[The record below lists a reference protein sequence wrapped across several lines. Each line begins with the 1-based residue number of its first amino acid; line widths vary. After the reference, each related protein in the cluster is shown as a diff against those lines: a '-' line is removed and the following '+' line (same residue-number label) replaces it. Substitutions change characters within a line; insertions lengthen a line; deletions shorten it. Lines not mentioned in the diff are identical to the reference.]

1 MFREKTLIF
10 VVSIVR
16 QLSWWFWMHWWKQI
30 HIFILHPRFINHLTF
45 GRSWVNCKLLMLEIF
60 IWHYET
66 DTLIF
71 QLDDSVLKTIECSS
85 KHELEESR
93 NLIRRIRRRDLYQ
106 VQPYSEVPDKFL
118 TYSYLCD
125 TLSER

>member
-1 MFREKTLIF
+1 
-10 VVSIVR
+10 
-16 QLSWWFWMHWWKQI
+16 
-30 HIFILHPRFINHLTF
+30 
-45 GRSWVNCKLLMLEIF
+45 MLEIF